1 MPRRRS
7 KPEVV
12 PSPTEQQKHCSH
24 PFDERYGT
32 DTGGLIPREKLVTGS
47 IADKHVT
54 AYYGVA
60 PSILRSLIDR
70 WHEETNPVRDIE
82 QYTFLDIGAGKGR
95 AVIIA
100 AENPFKEVIGVELNP
115 QLAAMARDNVS
126 LVTGREAD
134 RHSVTQVLL
143 APIQIVEGDA
153 LLYPLSPYPMLVLLF
168 HPFEAAALRIF
179 LRRVEA
185 VFATQPDILDLL
197 YINAEHLALFRRN
210 PRFAVLW
217 EGDVPMSTEDHLA
230 DLREIA
236 TQLEYGS
243 TGDEHCA
250 IIRYIGAATR

>member
-7 KPEVV
+7 KPELI
-12 PSPTEQQKHCSH
+12 SISTEQQKRCSH
-24 PFDERYGT
+24 PFDEGYGT

-47 IADKHVT
+47 VADKHVT

-60 PSILRSLIDR
+60 PSILRALIDR
-70 WHEETNPVRDIE
+70 WHQETQPVCDIE

-100 AENPFKEVIGVELNP
+100 AENPFKEVVGVELNP
-115 QLAAMARDNVS
+115 HLTAIARDNVR
-126 LVTGREAD
+126 LVLGREAD
-134 RHSVTQVLL
+134 RHSVSDVLL
-143 APIQIVEGDA
+143 APINIVEGDA
-153 LLYPLSPYPMLVLLF
+153 LLYPLAPCPMLVLLF
-168 HPFEAAALRIF
+168 HPFEAAALRIL

-185 VFATQPDILDLL
+185 AFATQPGTLDLL
-197 YINAEHLALFRRN
+197 YINAEHLALLRRN
-210 PRFAVLW
+210 PRFVVLW
-217 EGDVPMSTEDHLA
+217 DGDVPMSTEDHLA
-230 DLREIA
+230 DMREIA